1 MKSYLY
7 KKGNQLVLKNY
18 ITIKKEKLNRNY
30 FTLIII
36 LFVGFK
42 NSKAQSLGRIGN
54 AFDITTTSSAGTVLM
69 GGGSDVDA
77 AFTWMINKSGGG
89 DFVII
94 RATGGSG
101 YNSYIYGLGV
111 ANSVETFLVN
121 STTLANDSSI
131 VQAIRK
137 AEAVFFAG
145 GNQNDYI
152 TYYNGTALGTI
163 IDYLANEKH
172 VPIGGTSAGM
182 AIQGYIYYDGVTNV
196 LSQEA
201 LQNPY
206 ASATG
211 IHYNDFL
218 HNPFLTNTICETHFN
233 AKGGTTS
240 NGITGRQGRL
250 MSFLARMIKDQ
261 SMADVKAI
269 ACDEKTAVCIDENGI
284 AMVVGINKAYFL
296 RQWCAIPETCIT
308 GTPLDW
314 TNGTK
319 VYIINGPGSYTAAP
333 SISRSINLNDWV
345 SVQGGFYNY
354 WTVDGGLL
362 TIAQT
367 TATPNLC
374 TTAIA
379 TYIFNGNGNW
389 SNPFNWLNSAIP
401 PSNVTTSF
409 DIIIDPIIGGECFLN
424 ITSQKISHGAKII
437 VRPGKNFRVAGNLS
451 IQ

>member
-1 MKSYLY
+1 M
-7 KKGNQLVLKNY
+7 
-18 ITIKKEKLNRNY
+18 NRNLLILI
-30 FTLIII
+30 TLLIY
-36 LFVGFK
+36 GFK
-42 NSKAQSLGRIGN
+42 NTYAQSLGRIGN
-54 AFDITTTSSAGTVLM
+54 VNDISTISTTGTVLM

-89 DFVII
+89 DFVVI
-94 RATGGSG
+94 RATGGSA
-101 YNSYIYGLGV
+101 YNSYIYGLGT

-121 STTLANDSSI
+121 SINLANDSSI

-152 TYYNGTALGTI
+152 ANYKGTALGSAL
-163 IDYLANEKH
+163 DYLANMKH
-172 VPIGGTSAGM
+172 VPFGGTSAGM
-182 AIQGYIYYDGVTNV
+182 AIQGYIYYDGITNV
-196 LSQEA
+196 LSQDA

-233 AKGGTTS
+233 TKGGTTI

-250 MSFLARMIKDQ
+250 MTFLARMIKDQ

-284 AMVVGINKAYFL
+284 AMVVGLNKAYFI
-296 RQWCAIPETCIT
+296 RQWCAVPETCIPSA
-308 GTPLDW
+308 PLDW
-314 TNGTK
+314 TNGAK
-319 VYIINGPGSYTAAP
+319 VYIINGPGSYTAVP
-333 SISRSINLNDWV
+333 NVNKSINLNDWV
-345 SVQGGFYNY
+345 TVQGGSYNY

-362 TIAQT
+362 TIGQT
-367 TATPNLC
+367 IASPNVC
-374 TTAIA
+374 NIAIA
-379 TYIFNGNGNW
+379 TYTFTGNGNW
-389 SNPFNWLNSAIP
+389 SNAANWENGSIP
-401 PSNVTTSF
+401 PNSITTSIE
-409 DIIIDPIIGGECFLN
+409 IIIDPILNGECVLDAIN
-424 ITSQKISHGAKII
+424 QTISHGARII
-437 VRPGKNFRVAGNLS
+437 VKSGKQLRIIGNLS